1 MAQYHSPRI
10 VTDSLVLILDAGN
23 NKSHSTN
30 RFISYG
36 TGLTTQNVTFAVN
49 GTGTFQRVAAGTVIG
64 GYTVK
69 TTDVVYSYSLGVD
82 GCHYH
87 GNTTPIPSGV
97 YATFSCDYLV
107 TNATNYPSNPVILV
121 FENYGGGGLG
131 NHTASVPNS
140 LQNVWQRVT
149 LTAGPT
155 TSAGTQ
161 AMFLYP
167 GYCSPSRLADSGTI
181 YFRNPKVEWTNVD
194 TGTGNFSSMSNTTTW
209 YDMSGRGNNGTL
221 TNTPYFF
228 IGNTST
234 GSNGYFKFD
243 GTDDYVTT
251 GFTRGTLGNYL
262 TISVWYKYLGSSG
275 RTYSAIIGGK
285 EGTGTE
291 FFIGKNTGNT
301 NIGVQDGNYYD
312 SFVTGSN
319 AFDGNWHQIVYTY
332 DNGTGKIYLDSILK
346 NTNSFTKCNDAEEII
361 IGGETEG
368 GGFYFD
374 GHISSVSFYN
384 RVLTATE
391 ISQNFNALRGRFG
404 I

>member
-1 MAQYHSPRI
+1 MGVFAGPDLSE
-10 VTDSLVLILDAGN
+10 SGLVLALDAGN

-30 RFISYG
+30 RFVSYG
-36 TGLTTQNVTFAVN
+36 SGLVTEGVGFAVN
-49 GTGTFQRVAAGTVIG
+49 GDGTFLRVAAGTVIG

-69 TTDVVYSYSLGVD
+69 TTDVVYSYALGSN

-87 GNTTPIPSGV
+87 GNDVAMPAGV
-97 YATFSCDYLV
+97 YATFSFDYLV
-107 TNATNYPSNPVILV
+107 TGATNYPSTDFLAN
-121 FENYGGGGLG
+121 FEGGFNNSIG
-131 NHTASVPNS
+131 TANN
-140 LQNVWQRVT
+140 LQNVWQRRT
-149 LTAGPT
+149 FTSGPSG
-155 TSAGTQ
+155 SA
-161 AMFLYP
+161 ASLRMLLYP
-167 GYCSPSRLADSGTI
+167 GACGGRLADSGTI
-181 YFRNPKVEWTNVD
+181 YFRNPRVEWTNVD
-194 TGTGNFSSMSNTTTW
+194 TGTENFSSMSNITTW
-209 YDMSGRGNNGTL
+209 YDLNNRTNNGTL

-285 EGTGTE
+285 EPPGTGTE

-391 ISQNFNALRGRFG
+391 IQQNFNTARGRFG